1 MPPDRIRQTRPTDSE
16 APQPGEIY
24 VQFQQIGKAIKVIA
38 VDAQTGTEV
47 VVMGPTSASQS
58 DLKMLALRKLEARLL
73 KEHDA
78 RRAAAKGRGR
88 LA

>member
-1 MPPDRIRQTRPTDSE
+1 
-16 APQPGEIY
+16 
-24 VQFQQIGKAIKVIA
+24 
-38 VDAQTGTEV
+38 
-47 VVMGPTSASQS
+47 MGPTSASQS
-58 DLKMLALRKLEARLL
+58 DLEMLALRKLEARLL